1 MEDKRPVGR
10 PSLYDPAFCEKV
22 IEWGKIG
29 KSRAW
34 MCSRMEIGRTTMQ
47 RWEQEH
53 EDFRVALTLA
63 EAHAQ
68 AYWEDLGH
76 DNIATREFQANIWS
90 RSMAAR
96 FPKDW
101 REKSA
106 VVGGDEGD
114 SPVQIQSTDAHA
126 FTGRIAGLASSLGK
140 REGAGQPD

>member
-1 MEDKRPVGR
+1 MAETRPVGR
-10 PSLYDPAFCEKV
+10 PSLYDPSYCEKV
-22 IEWGKIG
+22 IEWGRLG

-34 MCSRMEIGRTTMQ
+34 MCSNLEIARSTLNL
-47 RWEQEH
+47 WEKEH
-53 EDFRVALTLA
+53 AEFSEALALA

-76 DNIATREFQANIWS
+76 DNIAEREFNASIWS

-106 VVGGDEGD
+106 VVGGDEND
-114 SPVQIQSTDAHA
+114 APVQIVNTDADA
-126 FTGRIAGLASSLGK
+126 FARRIAGLASSS
-140 REGAGQPD
+140 